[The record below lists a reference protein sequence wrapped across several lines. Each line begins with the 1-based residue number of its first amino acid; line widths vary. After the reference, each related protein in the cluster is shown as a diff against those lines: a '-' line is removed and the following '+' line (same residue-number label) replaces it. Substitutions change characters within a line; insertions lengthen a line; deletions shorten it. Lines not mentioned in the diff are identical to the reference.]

1 MRQYALNYLHTVQS
15 YGSGKPPKEWKTTIV
30 SPIHKKDNKSSPKN
44 YQPIS
49 LTCIKPS
56 SSSTVEIDKNT
67 FFGSSLI
74 KSLYRGYLR
83 MPNSPC
89 FLHQIVG
96 FNEIVAFTMLLTQP
110 RPKTT
115 WRKQLK
121 KSKPRLLMIEGSAK
135 NYLEIVTSFRYF
147 SNFKPQPPS
156 FSFTWKEFPYLVDKV
171 AVVKP

>member
-1 MRQYALNYLHTVQS
+1 MARAGHLKNGRQQSSRPSTRKITSLRPKTINRFPWLASNHHLHLLS
-15 YGSGKPPKEWKTTIV
+15 K
-30 SPIHKKDNKSSPKN
+30 
-44 YQPIS
+44 
-49 LTCIKPS
+49 LTKIL
-56 SSSTVEIDKNT
+56 

-83 MPNSPC
+83 MPISPC